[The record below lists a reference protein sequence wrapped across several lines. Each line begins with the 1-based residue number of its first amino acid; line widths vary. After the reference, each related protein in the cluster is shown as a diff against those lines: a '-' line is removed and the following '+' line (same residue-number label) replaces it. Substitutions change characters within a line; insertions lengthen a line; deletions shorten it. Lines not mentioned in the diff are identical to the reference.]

1 MITVDYLQ
9 SIFSKLPPE
18 LLPIPGWFIAGGSA
32 CYELPT
38 DIDLYFTSEAAFLA
52 VKAVFTSVGRPDFT
66 SDNAE
71 SYSYSKSSLSSTVF
85 GDVRSF
91 ASGTKFQ
98 LIIRKF
104 APVADILADFD
115 LNVCRKA
122 ILPDRSYVSLP
133 ESNHPLY
140 LDLNHIRANS
150 PQRLI
155 KYLHRGFL
163 SHTLRFE
170 DLVHHL
176 IANPDTL
183 AEGCYDTVEQSY
195 SQLLHRLYSYPPL
208 ASTIACIVDSY
219 PLDVRQAIYSKL
231 IKPSGCYLPDPS
243 LSYDHQLATSSCT
256 YSLPF
261 ATPAVRKSAPE
272 LFI

>member
-32 CYELPT
+32 CYESPT
-38 DIDLYFTSEAAFLA
+38 DIDLYFTSEASFLA
-52 VKAVFTSVGRPDFT
+52 VKAIFTSVGRLGFT

-71 SYSYSKSSLSSTVF
+71 SYTYSKPTVLLGVF
-85 GDVRSF
+85 S
-91 ASGTKFQ
+91 ATTKFQ

-104 APVADILADFD
+104 APVLDILADFD

-150 PQRLI
+150 SQRLI
-155 KYLHRGFL
+155 KYLQRGFL

-183 AEGCYDTVEQSY
+183 AEGYYDTVEQPY
-195 SQLLHRLYSYPPL
+195 SKLLYRLYSHPPL
-208 ASTIACIVDSY
+208 ASTIACTK
-219 PLDVRQAIYSKL
+219 A
-231 IKPSGCYLPDPS
+231 
-243 LSYDHQLATSSCT
+243 H
-256 YSLPF
+256 F
-261 ATPAVRKSAPE
+261 E
-272 LFI
+272 

>member
-32 CYELPT
+32 CYESPT
-38 DIDLYFTSEAAFLA
+38 DIDLYFTSESAFLA
-52 VKAVFTSVGRPDFT
+52 VKAIFTSIASLDFT
-66 SDNAE
+66 TTNAE
-71 SYSYSKSSLSSTVF
+71 SYTYSPA
-85 GDVRSF
+85 RSR
-91 ASGTKFQ
+91 STKFQ

-122 ILPDRSYVSLP
+122 ILPDRSYISLP

-155 KYLHRGFL
+155 KYLQRGFL

-170 DLVHHL
+170 DLIHHL
-176 IANPDTL
+176 IANPDTI
-183 AEGCYDTVEQSY
+183 AEGYYDSVEQPY
-195 SQLLHRLYSYPPL
+195 SNLLYRLYSHPPL
-208 ASTIACIVDSY
+208 ASTIACIIDSY
-219 PLDVRQAIYSKL
+219 SPDIRQATYSKL
-231 IKPSGCYLPDPS
+231 ITPFGSYLPDPS

-261 ATPAVRKSAPE
+261 ATPLVRTSAPE